1 MVFFSLYT
9 LYSLKQR
16 MATKSDFA
24 WYTIHLNLQ
33 GFFTFIYYLNCQK
46 VSLFG
51 SLSTNSYQSA
61 LLG

>member
-1 MVFFSLYT
+1 
-9 LYSLKQR
+9 